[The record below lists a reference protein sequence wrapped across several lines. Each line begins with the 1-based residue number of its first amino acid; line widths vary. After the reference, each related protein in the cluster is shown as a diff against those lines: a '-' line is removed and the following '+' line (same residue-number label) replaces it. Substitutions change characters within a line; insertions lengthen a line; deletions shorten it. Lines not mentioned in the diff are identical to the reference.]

1 MRTFSLGAG
10 ANVVKYSGTGETASV
25 GSSNV
30 AVANIVATVKA
41 AQGADTINNVKAGDK
56 ITLAPAGNITQLVA
70 YNSGNVVDS
79 SKVSSISD
87 LKADGSGDVF
97 VLKDGTDYFL
107 VYEANGSGDT
117 TNLGSGAEIIKLVG
131 FTDSNTI
138 SVDSDN
144 KTIIIG

>member
-1 MRTFSLGAG
+1 MYT
-10 ANVVKYSGTGETASV
+10 GTGETASV
-25 GSSNV
+25 GNSNV
-30 AVANIVATVKA
+30 VNTNIVATVKA

-56 ITLAPAGNITQLVA
+56 ITLATESAITKLVA
-70 YNSGNVVDS
+70 YKSGRVVDS
-79 SKVSSISD
+79 GDVSSISD
-87 LKADGSGDVF
+87 LNADSGTGDVF

-107 VYEANGSGDT
+107 VYEASGSGDT

-138 SVDSDN
+138 SVDTDN